1 MSVFSGQGVGFK
13 RLRRRFAP
21 AYAPIITGTGASGI
35 CHERAHFLRLPMF
48 QNTLAQIKHI
58 RWRPGS
64 FLLPQRCSMWVCPHH
79 LGIEFGQT
87 HIEKLMKVF
96 YWA

>member
-1 MSVFSGQGVGFK
+1 VKARNSQTEV
-13 RLRRRFAP
+13 LLD
-21 AYAPIITGTGASGI
+21 IIYQSLQVYGASGI
-35 CHERAHFLRLPMF
+35 CHERAHFLRLPVF
-48 QNTLAQIKHI
+48 QTTLAQIKHI